1 MSDATSHNAVPDPA
15 DAAQPQGICPLCE
28 GHGQPHVPCEEPVC
42 VRKGYHR
49 LRAEELQAARTS
61 RRHLDPLI
69 GRRVGAWLVL
79 GELGSGAFG
88 TVFVAQR
95 SDGARAA
102 LKVLARPADDPHEN
116 ASALKKFQLETD
128 ALAALAHPGIVGLL
142 DAGVFEDRP
151 WLAME
156 LVEGG
161 QTLKKAMESARQDG
175 KGVPRAFALQA
186 LEQVLDALHAAH
198 TSPQRIVHRDVKP
211 ENLMLTSDGRLKV
224 LDFGLAK
231 FTESGTETS
240 HALGTPAYMAPEQLW
255 KRRIGPWT
263 DLYAVGVMAF
273 ELLTG
278 RRPFSGT
285 AEEVVQKK
293 SSALYDVLTEAE
305 GLPLSDDAARLF
317 RKALAF
323 ETEQRFAEAP
333 QLAAALRA
341 LPEFAVVTAAGA
353 GRSQEQQAVD
363 LDTEK
368 QRLERMQQQME
379 QERRRLEEERRR
391 LDLERSQMSASL
403 PPNFAPPTLTPQ
415 PPAGG
420 GSGGGGKGG
429 LFLGL
434 AGGVLL
440 VGLLLL
446 FGRAWLTGAR
456 DEEEAKQNGAADA
469 VAGAAPAGLAP
480 EADAAA
486 ATGVDTQVAAEP
498 AAADAVAAAAA
509 DPDAAA
515 ATEPDATAA
524 AAAGADAAVAAADD
538 ASAAPTADAVAA
550 AGADGAIAVQATAG
564 ADAPAGEIKATAEVK
579 ADVKAEA
586 ETKPADKP
594 TDPKVLAKRRAA
606 EAKRKAEAEARAKEA
621 ARQAA
626 IAEEFKRVQQRR
638 EAEAAAKKRAEA
650 EKQRKILEEFKKSQ
664 QR

>member
-1 MSDATSHNAVPDPA
+1 MPS
-15 DAAQPQGICPLCE
+15 GICPLCE
-28 GHGQPHVPCEEPVC
+28 GTGPAHQPCTEPVC
-42 VRKGYHR
+42 VRKGYYR
-49 LRAEELQAARTS
+49 LHTHELQAARAS

-69 GRRVGAWLVL
+69 GRRVGSWLVL
-79 GELGSGAFG
+79 QELGSGAFG

-95 SDGARAA
+95 DDGQRSA

-156 LVEGG
+156 LVSGG
-161 QTLKKAMESARQDG
+161 KTLKKAIDDARQDG
-175 KGVPRAFALQA
+175 QGVPRRFALHA

-198 TSPQRIVHRDVKP
+198 TSPQRIVHRDIKP
-211 ENLMLTSDGRLKV
+211 ENLMLTTDGRLKV

-305 GLPLSDDAARLF
+305 GLPLSQDAARLF

-323 ETEQRFAEAP
+323 ETEQRFGEAP

-341 LPEFAVVTAAGA
+341 LPEFAVVTGPGA
-353 GRSQEQQAVD
+353 DRSEEQQAVD

-379 QERRRLEEERRR
+379 AERRRLEDERRR

-403 PPNFAPPTLTPQ
+403 PGNFAPPAPTP
-415 PPAGG
+415 PPSAGG
-420 GSGGGGKGG
+420 GGGGGKGG

-456 DEEEAKQNGAADA
+456 DEEEAKL
-469 VAGAAPAGLAP
+469 AG
-480 EADAAA
+480 
-486 ATGVDTQVAAEP
+486 
-498 AAADAVAAAAA
+498 AADAVAAAAPEVA
-509 DPDAAA
+509 ADAASA
-515 ATEPDATAA
+515 AVVPAGAPAADAQAAAEPDATAA
-524 AAAGADAAVAAADD
+524 AAAPDDAQAATDDVSAAAATPEADAAVAAADT
-538 ASAAPTADAVAA
+538 AAAAADA
-550 AGADGAIAVQATAG
+550 AIAVQATAG
-564 ADAPAGEIKATAEVK
+564 APTAP
-579 ADVKAEA
+579 
-586 ETKPADKP
+586 ETKPAVEVKATADAPVAAAPADKP
-594 TDPKVLAKRRAA
+594 IDPKVLAKRRAA
-606 EAKRKAEAEARAKEA
+606 EAKRKAEAEAKAKEA

-626 IAEEFKRVQQRR
+626 IADEFKRVQQRR
-638 EAEAAAKKRAEA
+638 EAEAAARKRAEA